1 MFISMGVEDILK
13 DKDEYFQWRLIDKMW
28 LSKYQNE
35 EN

>member
-1 MFISMGVEDILK
+1 MEIEDILK
-13 DKDEYFQWRLIDKMW
+13 DKDEYFIWRLIDKMW